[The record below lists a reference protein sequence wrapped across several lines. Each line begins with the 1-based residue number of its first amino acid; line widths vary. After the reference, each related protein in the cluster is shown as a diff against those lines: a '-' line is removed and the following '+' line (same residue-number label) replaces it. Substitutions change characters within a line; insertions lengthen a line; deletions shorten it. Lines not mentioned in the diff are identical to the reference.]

1 MERLL
6 QTFRDSPAAAG
17 VLVFAVITSGLALL
31 FSWWMLRSGL
41 SLRPLIFFFG
51 FLALVAL
58 PQGIVHLLDA
68 LAHARATAPIRAA
81 VAAVEAGRPAPAAA
95 APVAWDLVFGPDA
108 DPSLVT
114 DAKPALGAVLAAAE
128 EARFSFR
135 ATGESALAARFPDE
149 AMAARALEAYRRF
162 FQLAVEAGDANDG
175 WTGRRYGGGGEWTH
189 VVAAGRELY
198 AWTGASRA
206 SVEGPRSRA
215 LGAPHGG
222 SAPVSF
228 DDPSRRQVS
237 NRIRHNKPLLAIFV
251 SLNLVVAVLWFF
263 KAAAWAGREAP
274 EPHVTPV
281 PVSTLRSRLLAL
293 NQRDRPLLVTAGPDS
308 TTLEVTWN
316 LGEKR
321 WFDALQ
327 VRAVRRIHK
336 FTLRLDPDRRT
347 VRMREYLSRWDAS
360 AGPGG
365 LRLEWKAGLG
375 LTFFSRDYERTSG
388 VELDPAGRPTGDLS
402 PTVSFDLQAM
412 RSPVVQAVLASGWT
426 WQPLMVDAPPS
437 LRWLTE

>member
-17 VLVFAVITSGLALL
+17 VLVFVTITGGLALL
-31 FSWWMLRSGL
+31 FSWWMLRAGL
-41 SLRPLIFFFG
+41 SLRPLIFVFG
-51 FLALVAL
+51 FLALVAV
-58 PQGIVHLLDA
+58 PQGVVHLLDA
-68 LAHARATAPIRAA
+68 LAYARAREPVPASTG
-81 VAAVEAGRPAPAAA
+81 VEARLPSPVALS
-95 APVAWDLVFGPDA
+95 PVAWDLVFGPEA
-108 DPSLVT
+108 DPSLIT

-135 ATGESALAARFPDE
+135 ATGESSLAARFPDE
-149 AMAARALEAYRRF
+149 AIAARAVEAYRTF
-162 FQLAVEAGDANDG
+162 FQLAVVAGDAGDG

-206 SVEGPRSRA
+206 SVEGPRTRA
-215 LGAPHGG
+215 LGAPRRGPE
-222 SAPVSF
+222 PVSS

-237 NRIRHNKPLLAIFV
+237 NRIRHHKPLLALFV
-251 SLNLVVAVLWFF
+251 GLNLVVAVLWFF
-263 KAAAWAGREAP
+263 KGAAWAGREAP

-293 NQRDRPLLVTAGPDS
+293 NQRDRPLLVAAGPDS

-321 WFDALQ
+321 WIDALQ
-327 VRAVRRIHK
+327 VRAIRRIHK
-336 FTLRLDPDRRT
+336 FTLRFDPDRRT
-347 VRMREYLSRWDAS
+347 VRMREYLSRWDAT
-360 AGPGG
+360 AGPGS

-375 LTFFSRDYERTSG
+375 LTFFSRDYERGGG
-388 VELDPAGRPTGDLS
+388 VELDSAGRPTGDLGPS
-402 PTVSFDLQAM
+402 VRFDLQAM

-426 WQPLMVDAPPS
+426 WQPVMVDAPPS